1 MKYII
6 PFFLA
11 IAPAM
16 LIIFY
21 FYKKDVGKPEPKGL
35 IIKTFLLGVLSTIP
49 AYIIE
54 MSFQFQISVISLG
67 NNIVI
72 NLIYSYFISGTVEES
87 LKLFVILYFLYNN
100 KNFDEVMDGV
110 IYAIVTSMGF
120 ACLENIKY
128 LIEYDYSLEIIFL
141 RALTTI
147 PLHAI
152 ASGIMGYYIG
162 VSKFKK
168 TFREVNI
175 YKLRGLIIAILI
187 HGTFNMIVYTL
198 PLLSIASAL
207 ISLLPFIVATFF
219 LLRNKIRL
227 ALEDDFRNGRIVDY
241 RLLDWH
247 L

>member
-11 IAPAM
+11 VAPA
-16 LIIFY
+16 IIIIIY
-21 FYKKDVGKPEPKGL
+21 FYKKDVGKPEPKGF
-35 IIKTFLLGVLSTIP
+35 IIKTFFLGVLSVIP

-54 MSFQFQISVISLG
+54 MYLQSQLSVLYLG

-72 NLIYSYFISGTVEES
+72 NFIYSYFISGTIEES
-87 LKLFVILYFLYNN
+87 LKLFVILYFVYRN

-110 IYAIVTSMGF
+110 IYTITVSMGF

-128 LIEYDYSLEIIFL
+128 LIEFDYSLEIIFL

-162 VSKFKK
+162 ASKFKK
-168 TFREVNI
+168 TYREVNI
-175 YKLRGLIIAILI
+175 YKLRGLIIAIFI

-198 PLLSIASAL
+198 PLLSIASTL
-207 ISLLPFIVATFF
+207 ISLLPFIIATFF

-227 ALEDDFRNGRIVDY
+227 ALEDDFRNGRTIDF